1 MGLFSSNKTEQIDQE
16 VIDKC
21 LIGRYKD
28 TVRSYHYCI
37 DELKR
42 DDLSNIERMTL
53 EVNKQ
58 KTITKA
64 IEILDQLEHKEV
76 IPVEDNFLIPE
87 KCDTLEITK
96 YIVTK

>member
-1 MGLFSSNKTEQIDQE
+1 MGFFPLNKTEQIDQE
-16 VIDKC
+16 VIDRC

-28 TVRSYHYCI
+28 TVRSYIYCM

-58 KTITKA
+58 KTVTKA
-64 IEILDQLEHKEV
+64 IKILDQLEHKEV
-76 IPVEDNFLIPE
+76 ISVEDNFLISE

>member
-1 MGLFSSNKTEQIDQE
+1 MGFFPLNKTEQIDQE
-16 VIDKC
+16 VIDRC

-28 TVRSYHYCI
+28 TVRSYIYCM

-58 KTITKA
+58 KTVTKA

-76 IPVEDNFLIPE
+76 ISVEDNFLISE